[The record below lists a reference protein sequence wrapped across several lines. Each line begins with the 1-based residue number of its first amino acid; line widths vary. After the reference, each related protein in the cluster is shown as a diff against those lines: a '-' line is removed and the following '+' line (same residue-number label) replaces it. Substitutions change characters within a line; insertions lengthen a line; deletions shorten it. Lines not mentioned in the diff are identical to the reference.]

1 MSPVTYHVGKQLLF
15 CEIKCFIFFL
25 QFAGFGGGIFE
36 SMPRTFNRQYR
47 CYSVMLCPG
56 NEREDVEKGGKSKYL
71 KPTLSMC
78 VVKS

>member
-1 MSPVTYHVGKQLLF
+1 MLSI
-15 CEIKCFIFFL
+15 CFL

-56 NEREDVEKGGKSKYL
+56 NEREDVEKGGKSEYFIFYL
-71 KPTLSMC
+71 GNKMARL
-78 VVKS
+78 